1 MRHCLSIAIILLM
14 VCACRAD
21 AQRPALSPTGTVTG
35 QVICD
40 DTHRPARMASVTL
53 IPIIAADPATAKSR
67 SGTQSSVGT
76 PTVQTLLDGSFTFKN
91 IAPGSYYVIAEKVG
105 YVSVTQIRE
114 QELTRL
120 SKSQEEMLASLL
132 SPVIV
137 AANRI
142 TTFQTTLHKGA
153 VIAGTVHFDDGSPD
167 STAAMSVMHRD
178 KSGKWVPFV
187 TDVVWADAGIYTD
200 DQGGFRIP
208 GLPRGEY
215 LLKTALVVDGGVMR
229 KDGGGTISAPPYL
242 LDIYCGDG
250 TRQRDAKAIKLNDGE
265 TSDFNN
271 IEIPLAR
278 LHSVSGAV
286 VSAETGATVNSAR
299 VELHFADD
307 GSLVTATNTN
317 FDAGE
322 FHFPYVPEGE
332 YTIKA
337 RLASDV
343 VRGEYICPECASPPV
358 GERMIRT
365 YYDASQPIIIH
376 SEMNGVTIQV
386 KPQPPVVA
394 AAR

>member
-1 MRHCLSIAIILLM
+1 MRHGLSIAISVLM

-21 AQRPALSPTGTVTG
+21 AQRPAQLPTGTLTG
-35 QVICD
+35 QVLCD
-40 DTHRPARMASVTL
+40 DTGRPARMASVTL
-53 IPIIAADPATAKSR
+53 IPIVVPDQSIARSK

-76 PTVQTLLDGSFTFKN
+76 PTIQTLLDGSFTFKN
-91 IAPGSYYVIAEKVG
+91 VAPGNYYVIVEKVG

-132 SPVIV
+132 SPVVV

-142 TTFQTTLHKGA
+142 TTFQTTLHRGA
-153 VIAGTVHFDDGSPD
+153 VIAGTVRFDDGSPD
-167 STAAMSVMHRD
+167 TTAAMSVMHRD

-187 TDVVWADAGIYTD
+187 TDVVWSDTGVFTD
-200 DQGGFRIP
+200 DQGGFRVP

-215 LLKTALVVDGGVMR
+215 LLKTALVIDGGVVR
-229 KDGGGTISAPPYL
+229 RDGGGMISALPYR
-242 LDIYCGDG
+242 LDIFYGEG
-250 TRQRDAKAIKLNDGE
+250 IRQRDAKAIKLNDGE

-307 GSLVTATNTN
+307 GTLLTGTNANSDT
-317 FDAGE
+317 GE

-358 GERMIRT
+358 GERIIRA

-394 AAR
+394 SKQ